1 MVAAAPMAAAAST
14 SGEDYGRESWRE
26 EELSA
31 AEIDADAPE
40 LDELEADDEDEPGIG
55 GGGEGEDEAE
65 W

>member
-1 MVAAAPMAAAAST
+1 MAAAAST
-14 SGEDYGRESWRE
+14 AGEDYGRESWRE

-40 LDELEADDEDEPGIG
+40 LDELEAEMDEADLGDA
-55 GGGEGEDEAE
+55 EGEDETE

>member
-40 LDELEADDEDEPGIG
+40 LDELEADGDLDEPEI
-55 GGGEGEDEAE
+55 GGEGEDEAE